1 MKELFQNRV
10 FRVVISAN
18 LLMQIA
24 IWVRNIALL
33 FYVMEQTNSDPVA
46 VSMLTVIEQAPIF
59 LFAFVGGTLADR
71 WNPKKVLLTSDMLS
85 AASIA
90 VIMLLIAGGYWKA
103 VFAATLVSAVVS
115 QVSQPAS
122 VIIFKKYVPE
132 SQVSA
137 AVGLNQ
143 SMMSLFMIV
152 GPMIGTLI
160 YSWLGITYSLLC
172 LFALFGASA
181 LVQMLLP
188 KMSKPERAAN
198 SRIWQEMKDGFR
210 YVRASRNLLL
220 IAGAFSLIGL
230 GAGLIQPLDVYIVTE
245 RLQLDK
251 EALQWFYAM
260 SGAGM
265 LIGGLTAA
273 ATAERLNTKLILFA
287 GIVFL
292 AVSMLVEALS
302 VWVALTAAMRFLVG
316 IMMAFMQIV
325 LSMLLIKL
333 VDEPYVGRVNGAIAP
348 LMIGGILAGSAM
360 SGFVL
365 KSTTLIIT
373 FGIASVI
380 VFAAAWFCLGL
391 KTAPRM
397 QLEAGRENAV
407 QTTEPT
413 RL

>member
-10 FRVVISAN
+10 FRVVIAAD
-18 LLMQIA
+18 LLQQIA

-33 FYVMEQTNSDPVA
+33 FYVMEQTGSDPVA

-59 LFAFVGGTLADR
+59 LFAFLGGTLADR
-71 WNPKKVLLTSDMLS
+71 WNPKKVLMTSDMLS

-90 VIMLLIAGGYWKA
+90 VIMLLIAGGYWEA
-103 VFAATLVSAVVS
+103 VFAATLVSAIVS
-115 QVSQPAS
+115 QISQPAS

-137 AVGLNQ
+137 AIGLSQ

-152 GPMIGTLI
+152 GPMVGTLI

-172 LFALFGASA
+172 LFVLFGASA
-181 LVQMLLP
+181 LVQTLLP
-188 KMSKPERAAN
+188 KMSKPERPAD
-198 SRIWQEMKDGFR
+198 SRIWQEMKEGFR
-210 YVRASRNLLL
+210 YVRANRNLLL

-230 GAGLIQPLDVYIVTE
+230 GSGLIHPLDVYIVTD

-251 EALQWFYAM
+251 EALQWFYAL
-260 SGAGM
+260 SGIGM

-273 ATAERLNTKLILFA
+273 AVADRLNTRLILFA

-292 AVSMLVEALS
+292 SISIVVEALS

-333 VDEPYVGRVNGAIAP
+333 VDEAYVGRANGAISP
-348 LMIGGILAGSAM
+348 LMIGGILAGSAL

-365 KSTTLIIT
+365 KSTTLIVT
-373 FGIASVI
+373 FGISAAI
-380 VFAAAWFCLGL
+380 IFAAAWFCLGL
-391 KTAPRM
+391 TVPQRKQPA
-397 QLEAGRENAV
+397 AGQESVV
-407 QTTEPT
+407 QT
-413 RL
+413 LN

>member
-10 FRVVISAN
+10 FRVVIAAD
-18 LLMQIA
+18 LLQQIA
-24 IWVRNIALL
+24 IWVRNIVLL

-59 LFAFVGGTLADR
+59 LFAFLGGTLADR
-71 WNPKKVLLTSDMLS
+71 WNPKKVLMISDMLS

-132 SQVSA
+132 SQVSSA
-137 AVGLNQ
+137 IGLNQ

-152 GPMIGTLI
+152 GPMIGTFI

-181 LVQMLLP
+181 LVQMRLP

-198 SRIWQEMKDGFR
+198 SRIWQEMKEGFR

-245 RLQLDK
+245 RLHLDK

-260 SGAGM
+260 SGTGM

-273 ATAERLNTKLILFA
+273 ATAEWLNTKLILFA

-333 VDEPYVGRVNGAIAP
+333 VDETYVGRANGAIAP
-348 LMIGGILAGSAM
+348 LMIGGILAGSAL

-365 KSTTLIIT
+365 KSTTLIVT
-373 FGIASVI
+373 FGIASAI

-391 KTAPRM
+391 KIAPRR
-397 QLEAGRENAV
+397 QPEAGRENAV
-407 QTTEPT
+407 QT
-413 RL
+413 L

>member
-10 FRVVISAN
+10 FRVVIAAD
-18 LLMQIA
+18 LLQQIA

-33 FYVMEQTNSDPVA
+33 FYVMEQTGSDPVA

-59 LFAFVGGTLADR
+59 LFAFLGGTLADR
-71 WNPKKVLLTSDMLS
+71 WNPKKVLMTSDMLS

-90 VIMLLIAGGYWKA
+90 VIMLLIAGGYWEA
-103 VFAATLVSAVVS
+103 VFAATLVSAIVS
-115 QVSQPAS
+115 QISQPAS

-137 AVGLNQ
+137 AIGLSQ

-152 GPMIGTLI
+152 GPMVGTLI

-172 LFALFGASA
+172 LFVLFGASA
-181 LVQMLLP
+181 LVQTLLP
-188 KMSKPERAAN
+188 KMSKPERPAD
-198 SRIWQEMKDGFR
+198 SRIWQEMKEGFR
-210 YVRASRNLLL
+210 YVRANRNLLL

-230 GAGLIQPLDVYIVTE
+230 GSGLIHPLDVYIVTE

-251 EALQWFYAM
+251 EALQWFYAL
-260 SGAGM
+260 SGTGM

-273 ATAERLNTKLILFA
+273 AIADKLNTKVILFT

-292 AVSMLVEALS
+292 SVSIVVEALS
-302 VWVALTAAMRFLVG
+302 VWVALTASMRFLVG
-316 IMMAFMQIV
+316 VMMAFMQIV

-333 VDEPYVGRVNGAIAP
+333 VDEAYVGRANGAISP
-348 LMIGGILAGSAM
+348 LMIGGILAGSAL

-365 KSTTLIIT
+365 KSTTLIVT
-373 FGIASVI
+373 FGISAAI
-380 VFAAAWFCLGL
+380 IFAAAWFCLGL
-391 KTAPRM
+391 TVPQRKQPA
-397 QLEAGRENAV
+397 AGQESAV
-407 QTTEPT
+407 
-413 RL
+413 RSLN

>member
-10 FRVVISAN
+10 FRVVIAAD
-18 LLMQIA
+18 LLQQIA

-33 FYVMEQTNSDPVA
+33 FYVMEQTGSDPVA

-59 LFAFVGGTLADR
+59 LFAFLGGTLADR
-71 WNPKKVLLTSDMLS
+71 WNPKKVLMTSDMLS

-90 VIMLLIAGGYWKA
+90 VIMLLIAGGYWEA
-103 VFAATLVSAVVS
+103 VFAATLVSAIVS
-115 QVSQPAS
+115 QISQPAS

-137 AVGLNQ
+137 AIGLSQ

-152 GPMIGTLI
+152 GPMVGTLI

-172 LFALFGASA
+172 LFVLFGASA
-181 LVQMLLP
+181 LVQTMLP
-188 KMSKPERAAN
+188 KMSKPERPAD
-198 SRIWQEMKDGFR
+198 SRIWQEMKEGFR
-210 YVRASRNLLL
+210 YVRANRNLLL

-230 GAGLIQPLDVYIVTE
+230 GSGLIHPLDVYIVTD

-251 EALQWFYAM
+251 EALQWFYAL
-260 SGAGM
+260 SGIGM

-273 ATAERLNTKLILFA
+273 AVADRLNTRLILFA

-292 AVSMLVEALS
+292 SISIVVEALS

-333 VDEPYVGRVNGAIAP
+333 VDEAYVGRANGAISP
-348 LMIGGILAGSAM
+348 LMIGGILAGSAL

-365 KSTTLIIT
+365 KSTTLIVT
-373 FGIASVI
+373 FGISAAI
-380 VFAAAWFCLGL
+380 IFAAAWFCLGL
-391 KTAPRM
+391 TVPQRKQPA
-397 QLEAGRENAV
+397 AGQESVV
-407 QTTEPT
+407 QT
-413 RL
+413 LN

>member
-10 FRVVISAN
+10 FRVVIAAD
-18 LLMQIA
+18 LLQQIA
-24 IWVRNIALL
+24 IWIRNIALL

-59 LFAFVGGTLADR
+59 LFAFLGGTLADR
-71 WNPKKVLLTSDMLS
+71 WNPKKVLMASDMLS

-132 SQVSA
+132 SQVPA
-137 AVGLNQ
+137 AIGLNQ

-152 GPMIGTLI
+152 GPMIGTLV

-188 KMSKPERAAN
+188 EMSKPERAAN
-198 SRIWQEMKDGFR
+198 SRIWQEMKEGFR
-210 YVRASRNLLL
+210 YVCASRNLLL

-230 GAGLIQPLDVYIVTE
+230 GVGLIQPLDVFIVTE

-260 SGAGM
+260 SGTGM
-265 LIGGLTAA
+265 LIGGLTAS

-316 IMMAFMQIV
+316 VMMAFMQIV

-333 VDEPYVGRVNGAIAP
+333 VDETYVGRANGAIAP
-348 LMIGGILAGSAM
+348 LMIGGILTGSAL

-365 KSTTLIIT
+365 KSTTLIVT
-373 FGIASVI
+373 FGIASAI
-380 VFAAAWFCLGL
+380 VFAAAWLCLGL
-391 KTAPRM
+391 KIDPRRRPG
-397 QLEAGRENAV
+397 AGREDAV
-407 QTTEPT
+407 QS
-413 RL
+413 L